1 MTDYLTEFMNYLVIE
16 RGLSQ
21 NTISAYEH
29 DLKRYVTFLADR
41 GDKPE
46 SARQEDVVALF
57 YALREIG
64 LAPSSI
70 ARNFSTIRTFYKFLR
85 GEGLTKIDP
94 TEYLDAPKLWKK
106 LPQVLDQHEVERLI
120 EQPDRTTELG
130 LRDLAMLELLYACGL
145 RISELINLRVPNLL
159 LSEGYLRVF
168 GKGGKE
174 RVVPMGSFAVKSVG
188 DYLNR
193 ARPAIDRSIG
203 EDVVFLNWRGR
214 VLSRMGVWKILRKY
228 VKAAGIEKRV
238 SPHTL
243 RHSFATHLLEG
254 GADLR
259 VVQEMLG
266 HADIT
271 TTQIYTH
278 IDREYLKEVHRTF
291 HPRG

>member
-1 MTDYLTEFMNYLVIE
+1 MTDYLTEFINYLVIE

-29 DLKRYVTFLADR
+29 DLKRYVRFLDDHGCR
-41 GDKPE
+41 PDN
-46 SARQEDVVALF
+46 ARQEDVVALF
-57 YALREIG
+57 YAFREIG
-64 LAPSSI
+64 LAPASI

-85 GEGLTKIDP
+85 GEGLAKIDP
-94 TEYLDAPKLWKK
+94 TEYLDGPKLWKR
-106 LPQVLDQHEVERLI
+106 LPLVLDLHEVEQLI
-120 EQPDRTTELG
+120 RQPDTATELG
-130 LRDLAMLELLYACGL
+130 CRDRAMLELLYGCGL
-145 RISELINLRVPNLL
+145 RISELINLHIPNLL

-168 GKGGKE
+168 GKGSKE
-174 RVVPMGSFAVKSVG
+174 RAVPMGRYAVKSVE
-188 DYLNR
+188 DYLSR
-193 ARPAIDRSIG
+193 ARPVIDKGIG

-214 VLSRMGVWKILRKY
+214 SLSRMGVWKILRTY
-228 VKAAGIEKRV
+228 VKAAGIEKQV

-266 HADIT
+266 HADIS

-278 IDREYLKEVHRTF
+278 IDREYLKEVHKTF